1 MKSGKIFLIIF
12 LVLFSVVG
20 LVAIQGF
27 ASNGNQSINV
37 DNYFSQVKTQTVKLS
52 DGVGTD
58 SKG

>member
-12 LVLFSVVG
+12 LVLFSAIG

-27 ASNGNQSINV
+27 AFNGNQSINV
-37 DNYFSQVKTQTVKLS
+37 DNYFSQPKTQTVKLS